1 MLRRPV
7 VRRTVLVAALAS
19 AALGLA
25 AEHTRA
31 ADPTPADRA
40 AAEALFRDARKLMR
54 SKDYPPACRKLEES
68 QRLDPQGGTL
78 LNLAVCHAR
87 EGRTASAWVEFQ
99 EAMEIARQAKRNDRV
114 RLAKRELKQL
124 ENKLSRL
131 TIEVPKASRLPGL
144 IVHRGLDA
152 LGEGAWGTAVPVDPD
167 SEIALEVEAPGYESW
182 KLTVSLRPEEQK
194 TVVIPTLSKL
204 PPPPPK
210 PHVRT
215 KAEIAAEQ
223 EREQKKTERMIA
235 YVVGGA
241 GIVAVGVGSYF
252 GLHAM
257 SKKSETEE
265 HCNGT
270 LCDPTGLELNEQAN
284 RAATVSNVAFG
295 VGLVA
300 LGVGSYFFVVSQP
313 SRAAAPPE
321 GEHEAAR
328 VRVAPSIAPGSG
340 AILVSGRW

>member
-1 MLRRPV
+1 
-7 VRRTVLVAALAS
+7 
-19 AALGLA
+19 
-25 AEHTRA
+25 
-31 ADPTPADRA
+31 
-40 AAEALFRDARKLMR
+40 
-54 SKDYPPACRKLEES
+54 
-68 QRLDPQGGTL
+68 

-124 ENKLSRL
+124 EKKLSRL
-131 TIEVPKASRLPGL
+131 TIEVPDASRLPGL
-144 IVHRGLDA
+144 AVHRGLDT

-167 SEIALEVEAPGYESW
+167 TEIALEVEAPGYKSW
-182 KLTVSLRPEEQK
+182 KLTVSLHPEEQK
-194 TVVIPTLSKL
+194 SVVIPKLEKL

-210 PHVRT
+210 PHVKT

-223 EREQKKTERMIA
+223 EREQKKTQRTIA
-235 YVVGGA
+235 YVLGGA
-241 GIVAVGVGSYF
+241 GLVAVGVGSYF
-252 GLHAM
+252 GLRAM
-257 SKKSETEE
+257 SKKAETEE

-300 LGVGSYFFVVSQP
+300 LGAGSYFFVISQ
-313 SRAAAPPE
+313 AEGDNTAPE
-321 GEHEAAR
+321 GRRDAR
-328 VRVAPSIAPGSG
+328 VRVTPSIAPRSG

>member
-7 VRRTVLVAALAS
+7 VRHTVLVFALALAALTAS
-19 AALGLA
+19 AERARA
-25 AEHTRA
+25 AE
-31 ADPTPADRA
+31 PTAADRA

-54 SKDYPPACRKLEES
+54 SKDYATACRKLEES

-99 EAMEIARQAKRNDRV
+99 EAMEVARQAKRNDRV

-124 ENKLSRL
+124 EKQLSRL
-131 TIEVPKASRLPGL
+131 TIEVPEASRLSGL
-144 IVHRGLDA
+144 TVHRGMDT
-152 LGEGAWGTAVPVDPD
+152 LGEGAWGTAVPVDPET
-167 SEIALEVEAPGYESW
+167 EIALEVEAPGYESW

-194 TVVIPTLSKL
+194 TVVVPKLAKL

-210 PHVRT
+210 PHVRS
-215 KAEIAAEQ
+215 KAEVAAEE
-223 EREQKKTERMIA
+223 EREQKKTQRTIA

-241 GIVAVGVGSYF
+241 GIVAVGIGSYF
-252 GLHAM
+252 GLRAM
-257 SKKSETEE
+257 SKKGETEE

-300 LGVGSYFFVVSQP
+300 LGVGSYFFVISQP
-313 SRAAAPPE
+313 RRGAIPAE
-321 GEHEAAR
+321 GEREAAR
-328 VRVAPSIAPGSG
+328 IRVAPSIAPGSG